1 MKSKK
6 FLSAAIIASGLLL
19 SSCSNAEEEPVEEGS
34 PGKPLEEEG
43 SHEEMDHSSSGE
55 VPDTLEEAEDPKY
68 PVDSEAT
75 ILTDHM
81 PGMDGAI
88 ATITGAYDTIAYEV
102 SYTPTNGVDPVEN
115 HKWVVHEEL
124 EDSGEAPLEQGD
136 EAVMNAT
143 HMEGMKGA
151 TATVDSA
158 EQTTV
163 YMISYVDTETGD
175 TVENHKWV
183 TEAELEAAE

>member
-6 FLSAAIIASGLLL
+6 LLSAIIITSGLLL
-19 SSCSNAEEEPVEEGS
+19 ASCGNAEEEPDEEGT
-34 PGKPLEEEG
+34 PAKPLEEDD
-43 SHEEMDHSSSGE
+43 SHEEMSHSSSGE
-55 VPDTLEEAEDPKY
+55 VPDTLQDAENPKY

-81 PGMDGAI
+81 PGMNGAI
-88 ATITGAYDTIAYEV
+88 ATITGAYDTTAYEV
-102 SYTPTNGVDPVEN
+102 SYTPTTGGEAVEN
-115 HKWVVHEEL
+115 HKWVIHEEL
-124 EDSGEAPLEQGD
+124 ENPDEAPLEQGD
-136 EAVMNAT
+136 EVVMNAT
-143 HMEGMKGA
+143 HMEGMEGA

-175 TVENHKWV
+175 PVENHKWV

>member
-6 FLSAAIIASGLLL
+6 FLSATIIASGLLL
-19 SSCSNAEEEPVEEGS
+19 ASCSNAEEEPAEEGT
-34 PGKPLEEEG
+34 PAKPLDEEE

-55 VPDTLEEAEDPKY
+55 VPGTLEAAEDPKY

-81 PGMDGAI
+81 PGMNGAI
-88 ATITGAYDTIAYEV
+88 ATITGAYNTTAYEV
-102 SYTPTNGVDPVEN
+102 SYTPTTGGDPVEN

-124 EDSGEAPLEQGD
+124 EDPGEAPLEQGD

-143 HMEGMKGA
+143 HMEGMEGA
-151 TATVDSA
+151 AATVDSA

>member
-6 FLSAAIIASGLLL
+6 FLSATIIASGLLL
-19 SSCSNAEEEPVEEGS
+19 ASCSNAEEPDEEGT
-34 PGKPLEEEG
+34 PGKPLEEEE

-55 VPDTLEEAEDPKY
+55 VPDTLEEAENPKY

-81 PGMDGAI
+81 PGMNGAI
-88 ATITGAYDTIAYEV
+88 ATITGAYDTTAYEV
-102 SYTPTNGVDPVEN
+102 SYTPAADGDPVEN
-115 HKWVVHEEL
+115 HKWVIHEEL
-124 EDSGEAPLEQGD
+124 ENPGEAPLEQGD

-143 HMEGMKGA
+143 HMEGMEGA

-163 YMISYVDTETGD
+163 YMVSYVDTETGD
-175 TVENHKWV
+175 PVENHKWV